1 MIELHI
7 CLWGEDNFKNYT
19 PLLIQSSKAQ
29 LLVLGDISQEADI
42 KRSLA
47 NANEHPFILEW
58 PTNAQPA
65 DFSRLENFLKE
76 INAKNILLNLSTGSR
91 LTALQLF
98 QWAALKDIECYL
110 IDENDYQ
117 QWLIPNDRP
126 SQAVADLASLKAYF
140 RVHQIKLL
148 SHGLGIPITKEPGR
162 LVEMWIQ
169 PPSLYPLF
177 RSLNRLANSAINNDK
192 FTHSTAYDAKLDNHW
207 RENQLFPLLLDLQ
220 EHNLAQCD
228 HKTVAFTNEA
238 CRFFCNGGWL
248 EFFVYEQVRRLKTK
262 MSQIQDVRLGLEV
275 SYKED
280 IKNEL
285 DVVFLADNQLYLIE
299 VKTSYL
305 ADKIVPANQMVYKL
319 EALSNALGEEVKG
332 MIVTLSDLPIVAQR
346 RAGLYDLEVVSGSQ
360 LRHLSSRLKQWI
372 EGE

>member
-29 LLVLGDISQEADI
+29 LLVLGDIGQEADI
-42 KRSLA
+42 KRSLV
-47 NANEHPFILEW
+47 NAGEHPFVLEW
-58 PTNAQPA
+58 SAKASPA

-98 QWAALKDIECYL
+98 QWAAIKNIECYL
-110 IDENDYQ
+110 IDEDDYQ

-126 SQAVADLASLKAYF
+126 SQAIADLASLKAYF

-148 SHGLGIPITKEPGR
+148 SHGLGLPITKELGK
-162 LVEMWIQ
+162 LVESWVQ
-169 PPSLYPLF
+169 TPSLYPLF
-177 RSLNRLANSAINNDK
+177 RSLNWLASSAKSDNQLTNNP
-192 FTHSTAYDAKLDNHW
+192 AYYTKLNNHW
-207 RENQLFPLLLDLQ
+207 KNDRLFPLLLDLQ
-220 EHNLAQCD
+220 DHNLAKCD
-228 HKTVAFTNEA
+228 NNTVTFKHEA
-238 CRFFCNGGWL
+238 SRFFCNGGWL
-248 EFFVYEQVRRLKTK
+248 ELFVYEQVRKLKSK
-262 MSQIQDVRLGLEV
+262 IPQIQDVRLGLEV
-275 SYKED
+275 SYNEGV
-280 IKNEL
+280 KNEL

-372 EGE
+372 EGI